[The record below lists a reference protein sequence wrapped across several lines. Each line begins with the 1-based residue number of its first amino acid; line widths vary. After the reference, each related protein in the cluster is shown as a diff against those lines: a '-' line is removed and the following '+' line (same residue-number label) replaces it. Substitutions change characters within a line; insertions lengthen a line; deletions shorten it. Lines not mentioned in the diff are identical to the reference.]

1 MTEEKAPAPVGASLG
16 WLLQVVGNTQRNAF
30 LNSPWV
36 KAMLPIRPGRE
47 EDALKS
53 LQRNKVAGS
62 DGLDD
67 VYSRIGSDGTS
78 DFDGLTCQQIFLK
91 IANTIKAEYDE
102 SMTPEKVGKDK
113 VDSAKPGAVPETKAL
128 STEMVFARGF
138 DPLQNGVDFKRGAF
152 KVFGEWTEILSTDQ
166 VVATEYSLQGL

>member
-1 MTEEKAPAPVGASLG
+1 
-16 WLLQVVGNTQRNAF
+16 
-30 LNSPWV
+30 
-36 KAMLPIRPGRE
+36 MLSIRPGRE

-67 VYSRIGSDGTS
+67 VYSSIGSDGTS

-113 VDSAKPGAVPETKAL
+113 VDSAKPAQCRRRWLCRLKWCLREVSTPCRTVLISKEAL
-128 STEMVFARGF
+128 PRCLASGRRFYR
-138 DPLQNGVDFKRGAF
+138 LIK
-152 KVFGEWTEILSTDQ
+152 W
-166 VVATEYSLQGL
+166 